1 MEKHPT
7 GGKTL
12 RDVLEEVAA
21 GRPPPSDGRVE
32 VLPSQGPGADDVVL
46 ATDGHLVVSC
56 DLPPEDVQQHF
67 MPGDYPSWCQSAPLL
82 GLCEQLGRSAG
93 TGDIALVAEHLPDPG
108 LDLVPTP
115 PDHPRLSEGLH
126 RRSDVR
132 SWRTLNGAGMVAVG
146 PGLAGRWELAY
157 ELDPSARGQGTGAAL
172 ARAARSL
179 IPAGEI
185 LWAQTT
191 PGNVGSVR
199 SLLRAGFV
207 PVAGETLLRPRS

>member
-1 MEKHPT
+1 MTKHPT
-7 GGKTL
+7 AGQTL

-32 VLPSQGPGADDVVL
+32 VLPSQGPDADDVVL
-46 ATDGHLVVSC
+46 ATDGHLVIAC
-56 DLPPEDVQQHF
+56 DLPPDEVRRRF
-67 MPGDYPSWCQSAPLL
+67 RPGEYPSWCQPAPLL
-82 GLCEQLGRSAG
+82 WLCEQLGRAPG
-93 TGDIALVAEHLPDPG
+93 TADIALVATHCPDSG
-108 LDLVPTP
+108 LDLVMSS

-126 RRSDVR
+126 HRTGVR
-132 SWRTLNGAGMVAVG
+132 TWRTPDEAGMVAVG

-157 ELDPSARGQGTGAAL
+157 ELDPSARGRGAGAAL

-179 IPAGEI
+179 IPAGET

-199 SLLRAGFV
+199 ALLRAGFV
-207 PVAGETLLRPRS
+207 PVAGETLLRPRP